1 MQELCYSA
9 CHGRS
14 FLFACAALLSFPAWG
29 ESPDRYAV
37 GEAMHFIESPGIFQ
51 SRVFVIDRRDRHAL
65 ACRVRW
71 RSVEKTGPVFI
82 EQSCW
87 RRPIPGDPRNATAAI
102 SATFP
107 LVKDG
112 SNKWFTP
119 YAWWSIDDATGRIAF
134 CAISGPAPSGKEV
147 NSPAGCTDVTVEAPR

>member
-1 MQELCYSA
+1 MQERHLSA
-9 CHGRS
+9 CRGRG
-14 FLFACAALLSFPAWG
+14 FLLAWGVLLCFPAWG
-29 ESPDRYAV
+29 ESPERFAV

-51 SRVFVIDRRDRHAL
+51 SRVFMIDRRDRHAL

-71 RSVEKTGPVFI
+71 RSVEKTGPAFI

-87 RRPIPGDPRNATAAI
+87 RRPIPDDPRNAMAAV

-112 SNKWFTP
+112 SNKWFVP
-119 YAWWSIDDATGRIAF
+119 YAWWSIDDLTGRIAF
-134 CAISGPAPSGKEV
+134 CAISGPAPTGKEV
-147 NSPAGCTDVTVEAPR
+147 DSPVGCTEVSVQAPR